1 MPLGSCRG
9 PPPRPAAGPPGRG
22 PVPRCGVWAESG
34 PAEGRVPEKPPG
46 RASGA
51 AAGPGLRRGAGAGRG
66 PPALEGGAAIP
77 TDEGGFADAEGEE
90 PGINRCG
97 GAVGGAGVLEAVGAA
112 SAAFTGSI
120 LAGPAATG
128 GGPTGRVGA
137 AGRSSPALARGAPV
151 GDAANDDGAAAGLA
165 DEAAVA
171 DPFPAAGWSIN
182 SRIRSTISG
191 SRLARA
197 FALTS
202 RPHFW
207 MRSSNSWL
215 FRPNSFA
222 NS

>member
-9 PPPRPAAGPPGRG
+9 PPPPGGGPPGRG

-34 PAEGRVPEKPPG
+34 PAEGLVPEKPPG

-51 AAGPGLRRGAGAGRG
+51 ALDPDGGAVAGRG
-66 PPALEGGAAIP
+66 APEIGGDAAI
-77 TDEGGFADAEGEE
+77 TTGEGGFADAEGDE

-97 GAVGGAGVLEAVGAA
+97 GAVAGTGVLEAAGAA
-112 SAAFTGSI
+112 SAARTGSI
-120 LAGPAATG
+120 LAEPAATG
-128 GGPTGRVGA
+128 AGPTGRAGG
-137 AGRSSPALARGAPV
+137 AGRSSPALARGATV
-151 GDAANDDGAAAGLA
+151 ADAANDDGAAAGLA
-165 DEAAVA
+165 AEAAVA

-215 FRPNSFA
+215 FKPNSFA